1 MREEERHRDLDARE
15 DVQAD
20 RDVRTPRELWE
31 GERWTRGPRKRG
43 RRARG
48 RTSADSGSCSW
59 PCPRGCL
66 GSGFPLQEA
75 REAAFVEGGRGG
87 SQETQ
92 VRDTNALNHGATCP
106 GDKMSRNT
114 FAWPPQR
121 SRQHGPQQPETLE
134 ATYTCQ
140 FSRDTEPRAVL
151 YIYMYISMYLI

>member
-121 SRQHGPQQPETLE
+121 SRQHGLQQPETLE

-140 FSRDTEPRAVL
+140 FS
-151 YIYMYISMYLI
+151 